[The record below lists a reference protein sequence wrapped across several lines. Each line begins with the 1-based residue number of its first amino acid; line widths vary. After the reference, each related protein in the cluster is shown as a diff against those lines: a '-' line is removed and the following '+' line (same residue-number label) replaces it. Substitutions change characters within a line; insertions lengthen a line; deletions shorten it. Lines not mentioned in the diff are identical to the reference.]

1 MKNKTRKKQNRY
13 KVCRGGATTRD
24 RKDVTEN
31 LKQQVLQ
38 SVDVRDGWMW

>member
-1 MKNKTRKKQNRY
+1 MKNKTRKK
-13 KVCRGGATTRD
+13 KTDIKFTTD

-31 LKQQVLQ
+31 LKQQVLP